1 MSSEEW
7 HIHTGL
13 VHTYPH
19 LLRWC
24 ANEAWNVS
32 TTKDVTSNAILHDH
46 FYGTINFSI
55 FGEVVSSPVSSEL
68 LGSKEVRACKNK
80 RSTSCIITSN
90 KTSVTLSLLGG
101 TIGVMEL
108 TMLNFL
114 SICANVLSGS
124 GNSLADFRED
134 ARLIH
139 VVPGVVDFG

>member
-7 HIHTGL
+7 HVHTDL

-19 LLRWC
+19 LLRRC

-32 TTKDVTSNAILHDH
+32 PTEDVPANTILHDH
-46 FYGTINFSI
+46 LDSTVNFSI

-68 LGSKEVRACKNK
+68 LGSKEVRARKDK
-80 RSTSCIITSN
+80 RSSCCIITSN
-90 KTSVTLSLLGG
+90 KTTVTLSLLSG

-114 SICANVLSGS
+114 SVCANVLGS
-124 GNSLADFRED
+124 SRNSLASFRED

-139 VVPGVVDFG
+139 VVPGVVDLG